1 MKKVTV
7 IISGLT
13 WLIVE
18 LAHLLHMEALQPH
31 TESERPTKQP
41 KPAFKVAGRGV
52 GGSARGIGYVS
63 VSVSVV
69 GISG

>member
-1 MKKVTV
+1 MKKMTV

-18 LAHLLHMEALQPH
+18 LAHLLHMEAAQPH
-31 TESERPTKQP
+31 TESERPTMQP

-52 GGSARGIGYVS
+52 GGSACGIGRIDLS
-63 VSVSVV
+63 VSLV